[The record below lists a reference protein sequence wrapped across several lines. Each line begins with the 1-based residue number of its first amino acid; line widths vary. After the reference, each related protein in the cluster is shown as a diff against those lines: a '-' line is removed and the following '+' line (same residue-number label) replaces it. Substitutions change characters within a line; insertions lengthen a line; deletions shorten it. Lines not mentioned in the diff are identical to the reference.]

1 MFKFISDAFREISHV
16 VWPTPKETRTYMN
29 YIAMTIIVMTIF
41 LAIAGYA
48 FRTGLQFTKRVVNPA
63 GQLQTEIIQEEQ
75 KENADAALN
84 EEYKKFGIENNTS
97 SGVTVETE
105 PVTTE
110 NSQSHEE
117 TTATGTIQLPSE
129 IEETQSGSV
138 Q

>member
-48 FRTGLQFTKRVVNPA
+48 FRTGLQFTKHVVNPA

>member
-29 YIAMTIIVMTIF
+29 YIVMTIIVMTIF

-48 FRTGLQFTKRVVNPA
+48 FRTGLQFTKHVVNPA
-63 GQLQTEIIQEEQ
+63 GQLKTEVIQEEQ
-75 KENADAALN
+75 KANAEAALN

-97 SGVTVETE
+97 SGVTAETDLTSTE
-105 PVTTE
+105 HPETQEGATT
-110 NSQSHEE
+110 
-117 TTATGTIQLPSE
+117 TGTLQLPSE
-129 IEETQSGSV
+129 IEETQSGSA

>member
-1 MFKFISDAFREISHV
+1 MFKFISDAFLEISHV

-41 LAIAGYA
+41 LAIARYA
-48 FRTGLQFTKRVVNPA
+48 FRTGLQFTKHVVNPA

>member
-29 YIAMTIIVMTIF
+29 YIVMTIIVMTIF

-48 FRTGLQFTKRVVNPA
+48 FRTGLQFTKHVVNPA
-63 GQLQTEIIQEEQ
+63 GQLQTEVIQEEQ
-75 KENADAALN
+75 QANAEAALN

-97 SGVTVETE
+97 SGVTAETE
-105 PVTTE
+105 LASTE
-110 NSQSHEE
+110 NPE
-117 TTATGTIQLPSE
+117 TQEGATTTGTLQLPSE
-129 IEETQSGSV
+129 IEETQSESA